1 MILLMLL
8 NTILSNKYIIYL
20 FTYLLRYYV
29 YVCMYIKVT
38 IGFQKPKRKQNT
50 HITQVIHNTT
60 QNIVK
65 VVHSTC
71 FIPSLTSILYF
82 FV

>member
-1 MILLMLL
+1 
-8 NTILSNKYIIYL
+8 
-20 FTYLLRYYV
+20 
-29 YVCMYIKVT
+29 MYIKVT